1 MHTSDV
7 YCAEAVEFSELQL
20 SDAVL
25 RGLAE
30 AGFERPSPIQ
40 AKAIPLG
47 RFGVDLIAQAKSGTG
62 KTIVFAAI
70 ALEAIQRDGG
80 GPQALIVA
88 PTREVA
94 IQSRDVCR
102 LIGSHL
108 RHLNCHAFVGGT
120 PIRGDMALAGS
131 CQLACGTPGRLVGL
145 LLSEAL
151 LASRVRL
158 LVLDEADKLL
168 ESGFESQ
175 LRYLLTA
182 LPERKQTLAFSATYP
197 DELLEALRASMRS
210 PLTLSLLPPPD
221 AATRGADGAHGD
233 ADDDD
238 DDPLGLLERPYT
250 LGSGAAGAAGSEAA
264 SGAAT
269 AAAGDDSAAF
279 PGGGS
284 GVSADRAGRMVSE
297 AALVG
302 VRQFYSVVERDGA
315 TAGGGEA
322 EAKRVEVLRLLDEI
336 SFHQALVFCNQ
347 HEQVTAC
354 NSLEQQV
361 TACSGR

>member
-70 ALEAIQRDGG
+70 ALEAVQRDGG

-108 RHLNCHAFVGGT
+108 RYLSCHAFVGGT
-120 PIRGDMALAGS
+120 PIRGDMALADS

-145 LLSEAL
+145 LLSESL

-197 DELLEALRASMRS
+197 DELLEALRANMRS

-221 AATRGADGAHGD
+221 AAALGADEADGED
-233 ADDDD
+233 AR
-238 DDPLGLLERPYT
+238 DPLGLLERPHT
-250 LGSGAAGAAGSEAA
+250 LGSGAAAAGEGAVEGGA
-264 SGAAT
+264 SGNGTVA
-269 AAAGDDSAAF
+269 
-279 PGGGS
+279 PGGGGDVS
-284 GVSADRAGRMVSE
+284 VSANGAGRMVGE

-315 TAGGGEA
+315 GAGGGEA
-322 EAKRVEVLRLLDEI
+322 EAKRAEVLRLLDEI
-336 SFHQALVFCNQ
+336 SFHQALVFCNH
-347 HEQVTAC
+347 HEQVARGGMC
-354 NSLEQQV
+354 QHYR
-361 TACSGR
+361 SGSS